1 MGCTRGG
8 FYTLNLERIPR
19 IFELD
24 SNALAITHQYRED
37 GLFKTGRLSIVVIR
51 QLTFVERKQGFDT
64 RWSGTSSGISI
75 EFTWTRASNAAEQI
89 QLHRVYFTLV
99 QRGVQAQNYD
109 NLSFKNHGAWVSF
122 TDDHLRV
129 RGFPII
135 TGKLEIQIQNFVL
148 QHHANAAND
157 GPSSRVTPTVNS

>member
-1 MGCTRGG
+1 MQRGKTCFGSYYLSPIPCLQWMGCTRGG

-51 QLTFVERKQGFDT
+51 QLTFVERKRGFDT

-75 EFTWTRASNAAEQI
+75 EFT
-89 QLHRVYFTLV
+89 
-99 QRGVQAQNYD
+99 
-109 NLSFKNHGAWVSF
+109 
-122 TDDHLRV
+122 
-129 RGFPII
+129 
-135 TGKLEIQIQNFVL
+135 
-148 QHHANAAND
+148 
-157 GPSSRVTPTVNS
+157 